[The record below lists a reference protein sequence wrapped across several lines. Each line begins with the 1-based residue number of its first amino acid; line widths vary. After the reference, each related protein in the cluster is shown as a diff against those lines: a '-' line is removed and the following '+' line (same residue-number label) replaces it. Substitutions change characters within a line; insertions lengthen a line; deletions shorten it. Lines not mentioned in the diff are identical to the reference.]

1 MIKYKLTDQQMR
13 THNGFQWELGKPVE
27 TSGEGD
33 LCGPG
38 WLHYYDDPIL
48 AVLLNPIHANI
59 ANPRLFE
66 CSATGKHKLDRGL
79 KGGCTQMT
87 LNKELDLPTLTRL
100 NQVAFGILCALEV
113 YRDPAFVEWANAWIS
128 GNDRTK
134 ESADAA
140 AAYAAA
146 YAASA
151 SYAAYAANAAAYAK
165 RKLDLITLAHK
176 AMEIT

>member
-27 TSGEGD
+27 TSGDGD

-48 AVLLNPIHANI
+48 AVILNPIHANI

-66 CSATGKHKLDRGL
+66 CSAKGKHKLDRGL
-79 KGGCTQMT
+79 KGGCTLMH
-87 LNKELDLPTLTRL
+87 LIEELELPYVSHVNRI
-100 NQVAFGILCALEV
+100 AFGILCALEINK
-113 YRDPAFVEWANAWIS
+113 DPAFVTWANNWLIGKDS
-128 GNDRTK
+128 TRQ
-134 ESADAA
+134 SAYVAYANAA
-140 AAYAAA
+140 ANAD
-146 YAASA
+146 
-151 SYAAYAANAAAYAK
+151 YAAYAAKAAKAATAAK
-165 RKLDLITLAHK
+165 SNIDLIAIAQK